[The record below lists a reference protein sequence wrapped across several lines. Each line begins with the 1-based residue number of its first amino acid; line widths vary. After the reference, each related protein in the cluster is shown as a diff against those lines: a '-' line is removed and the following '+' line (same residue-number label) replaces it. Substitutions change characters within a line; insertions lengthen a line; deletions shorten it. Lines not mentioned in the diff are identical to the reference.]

1 MFILL
6 SKQDSDEK
14 VPKAKSV
21 FVAEQKSIS

>member
-14 VPKAKSV
+14 VQKAKSV